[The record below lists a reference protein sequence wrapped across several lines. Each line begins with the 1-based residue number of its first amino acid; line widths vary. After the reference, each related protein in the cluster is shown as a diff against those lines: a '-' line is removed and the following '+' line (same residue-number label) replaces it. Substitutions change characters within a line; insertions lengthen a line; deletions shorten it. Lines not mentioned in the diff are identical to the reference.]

1 MKDYT
6 IEDVNTEEEF
16 EECRKYMLDRLD
28 EVIAGFKKCRE
39 KVINRETL
47 ENEDWIPLSQ
57 SFRDYMN
64 PQARYNKYL
73 RRK

>member
-28 EVIAGFKKCRE
+28 EVIAGLEKCRE

-47 ENEDWIPLSQ
+47 ENEDWISLAD
-57 SFRDYMN
+57 SFRNYMN
-64 PQARYNKYL
+64 SQARYNEYL
-73 RRK
+73 RVK